1 MFTVFNRDVIQQIS
15 ITAFLFF
22 ILFTST
28 VLARSGK
35 IIHEKKIEY
44 FGKNKTTYESYEK
57 HPKVKVPYNKN
68 EKRPKKRIS
77 SDAHYYKSSKKIT
90 KKTAPINNNII
101 RYTVQKGDTLTRISK
116 KFNISVASIRS
127 LNKLKNE
134 NNIKKG
140 IILKIPATQVVSY
153 QSQKRMNNNQT
164 SYDKDKPRFQWPV
177 NQVIDYRND
186 GLNGVKPIG
195 IIITGKPGSTVL
207 SSAPGTVK
215 KIGTMRGFGKY
226 IVIHHSG
233 RYASVYANLDQ
244 IMVSEGDKIKAGNT
258 IGRINFFDRKLH
270 FQIDLEGKPENPL
283 KYLPKNI

>member
-44 FGKNKTTYESYEK
+44 FDKNKTTYESYEK
-57 HPKVKVPYNKN
+57 YPKGKTPYNKN
-68 EKRPKKRIS
+68 EKRPKKRIP
-77 SDAHYYKSSKKIT
+77 SDTHYHKPSKKIT
-90 KKTAPINNNII
+90 KKTAPINSNITL
-101 RYTVQKGDTLTRISK
+101 YTVQKGDTLTRISK
-116 KFNISVASIRS
+116 IFKISVTSIRS

-134 NNIKKG
+134 NIIKKG
-140 IILKIPATQVVSY
+140 VILKIPVSHVA
-153 QSQKRMNNNQT
+153 SSLSKKRMNNDQT
-164 SYDKDKPRFQWPV
+164 PYDKDKPRFQWPV
-177 NQVIDYRND
+177 YQVIDYRND

-244 IMVSEGDKIKAGNT
+244 IMVSEGDTIQAGNA

-270 FQIDLEGKPENPL
+270 FQIDLGGKPVNPL